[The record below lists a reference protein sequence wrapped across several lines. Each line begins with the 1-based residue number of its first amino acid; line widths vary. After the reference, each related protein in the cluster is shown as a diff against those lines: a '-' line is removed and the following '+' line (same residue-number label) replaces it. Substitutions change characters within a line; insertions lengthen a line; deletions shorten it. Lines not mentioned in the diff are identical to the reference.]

1 MDILICTVAIISV
14 LPNQRIWYGH
24 EREQSLRQRS
34 QETVILSVHNI
45 YLVGKQGNS
54 PVVLFYK
61 RPFLHDYTHLA
72 LALTLLTSH
81 HYKR

>member
-1 MDILICTVAIISV
+1 MDILIRTVASISV
-14 LPNQRIWYGH
+14 LPNQRICYGN

-34 QETVILSVHNI
+34 QETVILSVHNT
-45 YLVGKQGNS
+45 YLVGKQEHR
-54 PVVLFYK
+54 PVGVFYK
-61 RPFLHDYTHLA
+61 RPFLRDYTHLA